1 MRPATQ
7 GAPDTGGRINP
18 SARNKIPP
26 IGGGAGTPTSINT
39 PVKSAT
45 LGDNSTGDDGY
56 VLLTFSVSTGSVCMP
71 KTHPTTEK
79 PQVYCHM
86 SMVSTVL
93 LQPVMIILVLFLI
106 NVENDCRVVGSRL
119 EVVLTETDQSV
130 SC

>member
-71 KTHPTTEK
+71 KTHTPPHRETTSIVSY
-79 PQVYCHM
+79 VYGFFCVITACHDH
-86 SMVSTVL
+86 S
-93 LQPVMIILVLFLI
+93 
-106 NVENDCRVVGSRL
+106 RVVP
-119 EVVLTETDQSV
+119 DQ
-130 SC
+130 C

>member
-56 VLLTFSVSTGSVCMP
+56 VLLTFSVSTGSVYAKNP
-71 KTHPTTEK
+71 PHHRETTSILSY
-79 PQVYCHM
+79 VYGFYCVITACHDH
-86 SMVSTVL
+86 S
-93 LQPVMIILVLFLI
+93 
-106 NVENDCRVVGSRL
+106 RVVP
-119 EVVLTETDQSV
+119 DQ
-130 SC
+130 C